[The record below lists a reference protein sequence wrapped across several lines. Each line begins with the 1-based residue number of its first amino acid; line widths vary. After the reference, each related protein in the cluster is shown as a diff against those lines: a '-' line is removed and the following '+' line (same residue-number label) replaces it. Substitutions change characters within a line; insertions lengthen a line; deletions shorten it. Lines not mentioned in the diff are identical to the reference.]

1 MILTV
6 YLACMAYIG
15 WPGYAAGNISA
26 LYYFGIIAATL
37 AVIIVLH
44 FSLKKRER
52 MRAEREADIHRAAP
66 HNDADADNKQS
77 SE

>member
-1 MILTV
+1 
-6 YLACMAYIG
+6 MAYIG

-52 MRAEREADIHRAAP
+52 MRAEREADIHRAESTDK
-66 HNDADADNKQS
+66 NVDNKQRT
-77 SE
+77 E